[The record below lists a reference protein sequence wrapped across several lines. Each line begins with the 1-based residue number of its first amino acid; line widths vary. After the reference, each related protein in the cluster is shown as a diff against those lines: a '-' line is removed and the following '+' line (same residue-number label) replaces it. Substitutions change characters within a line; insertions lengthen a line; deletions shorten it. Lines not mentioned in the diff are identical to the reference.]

1 MPRVFLS
8 PSTQEWNKFINGG
21 TEEEYM
27 NLITDAMLPY
37 LQSSGIEYARNDPA
51 RNVTGAIADSNA
63 GDFDVHLA
71 IHSNAAG
78 EGYSGSVRGIEIYHS
93 PYSEYARKLATIIAN
108 NLKSIYPLPDKTQI
122 IPTTSL
128 AEVTQPKSVAVLCE
142 LGYHD
147 NVSDADWIK
156 SSIDS
161 IAENLV
167 QSLCDYFGIPLVTP
181 TAPIQGVVDAG
192 GSNLN
197 IRQFPSV
204 SSAVIGSIPNNA
216 PVTVLGQ
223 TGGWYV
229 VRYGGITG
237 YASASFITEST
248 DITDESAN

>member
-1 MPRVFLS
+1 MPNVFLS
-8 PSTQEWNKFINGG
+8 PSTQEWNKYINGG
-21 TEEEYM
+21 NEEQYM

-37 LQSSGIEYARNDPA
+37 MRSSGIQYVRNDPA

-63 GDFDVHLA
+63 GNFDVHLA

-78 EGYSGSVRGIEIYHS
+78 EGYSGTVRGIEIYHS

-108 NLKSIYPLPDKTQI
+108 NMKAIYPLPEKTQI

-147 NVSDADWIK
+147 NVADADWIK
-156 SSIDS
+156 SNIEN
-161 IAENLV
+161 IAQNLV
-167 QSLCDYFGIPLVTP
+167 QSLCDYFGIPLIDP
-181 TAPIQGVVDAG
+181 TAERQGTVDAG

-197 IRQFPSV
+197 IRKFPSI
-204 SSAVIGSIPNNA
+204 SSAIIGSIPNNS
-216 PVTVLGQ
+216 TVIILGQ

-229 VRYGGITG
+229 INYGGTVG
-237 YASASFITEST
+237 YSSSTFISENSKESNT
-248 DITDESAN
+248 